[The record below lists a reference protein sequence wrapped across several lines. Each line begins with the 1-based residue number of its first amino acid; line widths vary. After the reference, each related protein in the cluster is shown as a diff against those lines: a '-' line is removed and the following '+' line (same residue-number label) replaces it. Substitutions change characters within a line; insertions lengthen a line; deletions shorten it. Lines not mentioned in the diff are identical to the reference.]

1 MNTDTEKTLFSG
13 RAARI
18 VTGLILGGGVLTCL
32 ILGGLPFFVMLM
44 VVALLAQIEFYQLFW
59 KGASHLFS
67 KLTGLVCGAGII
79 AMAGGMLPACLEGHV
94 SVQGLLIGATIIA
107 CFFFLLDYG
116 RDNDEA
122 TLGEYALLPLGVL
135 YVPLLFSMA
144 YGLTLTEMLL
154 VICAVVASDT
164 AAYFT
169 GCAIGSHK
177 IWPTISPKKSW
188 EGAIA
193 GFFACVLVVFGIGW
207 FAVHAGGGATAEEGA
222 ALLDTMRTYMPD
234 AASLLYWL
242 LVGAAVAIASQFGDF
257 FESAIKRSVN
267 VKDSSQLLPGHGGF
281 LDRIDSLLFGLPVY
295 LLMKNSLSTDVCATI
310 LAYCGL

>member
-1 MNTDTEKTLFSG
+1 
-13 RAARI
+13 RI
-18 VTGLILGGGVLTCL
+18 VTGLVLGGGVLTCL
-32 ILGGLPFFVMLM
+32 ILGGLPFFIMLM
-44 VVALLAQIEFYQLFW
+44 TIALLAQIEFYQLFW

-67 KLTGLVCGAGII
+67 KVTGLVCGAGII
-79 AMAGGMLPACLEGHV
+79 ALASGMLPENIAVHL
-94 SVQGLLIGATIIA
+94 SVQGLLIGATLIA

-122 TLGEYALLPLGVL
+122 TLGEYALLPMGIL

-154 VICAVVASDT
+154 VACAVAASDT

-169 GCAIGSHK
+169 GCAIGNHR
-177 IWPTISPKKSW
+177 IWPSVSPKKSW

-207 FAVHAGGGATAEEGA
+207 FAVHGGPGIQEAAQAGADTAEGSA

-242 LVGAAVAIASQFGDF
+242 LVGAAVAIAAQFGDF
-257 FESAIKRSVN
+257 FESAIKRSAN

-281 LDRIDSLLFGLPVY
+281 LDRIDSLLFGFPVY
-295 LLMKNSLSTDVCATI
+295 LLMKNSLSTDACAAL
-310 LAYCGL
+310 LAHFSQ